1 MVTPYITTLCSV
13 AVNELVRFCDSSPN
27 ITQSFNSTSNEVK
40 LLFHSDSRS
49 ESYQVRRGF
58 SLRFNASQEGEY
70 SISFVL
76 YIYILIPLITNICN
90 TETCQ
95 IPLQLVEASWKALLG
110 YSRAQATPQHE
121 VTGATVCG
129 K

>member
-1 MVTPYITTLCSV
+1 MATLYITTLCSV
-13 AVNELVRFCDSSPN
+13 AVNELVRFCDSSTN

-40 LLFHSDSRS
+40 LLFHSDNHA

-58 SLRFNASQEGEY
+58 SLRFNASQEGEFRV
-70 SISFVL
+70 SFVL
-76 YIYILIPLITNICN
+76 YIYILIPQIKNVCN
-90 TETCQ
+90 TETCK
-95 IPLQLVEASWKALLG
+95 IPLQLVEVSWRALLG
-110 YSRAQATPQHE
+110 YLRAQATPQHK